1 MNIAINITH
10 EDLMKNPNIIDG
22 VKALGQML
30 AGEDK
35 PVSTTAPIKKAQAI
49 TKMAEVPQEYIEDE
63 NIEDQSINEPPTEDS
78 YEDELVYSIEE
89 VRKALGDLSKAK
101 GTEAAKNILKAFKV
115 SKVTALSEKDYPSV
129 MDAVKAVK

>member
-30 AGEDK
+30 AGVDK
-35 PVSTTAPIKKAQAI
+35 PATTTAPTKKAQAI
-49 TKMAEVPQEYIEDE
+49 TEAVESPQAYIEDE
-63 NIEDQSINEPPTEDS
+63 NIDEPEVKEMPAEDS
-78 YEDELVYSIEE
+78 CADGPFYSIEE

-101 GTEAAKNILKAFKV
+101 GTGAAKNILKSFKV
-115 SKVTALSEKDYPSV
+115 SKVTELSESDYPSV

>member
-30 AGEDK
+30 AGADK
-35 PVSTTAPIKKAQAI
+35 PVSTTAPTKGHPALTEAI
-49 TKMAEVPQEYIEDE
+49 EEPQEYIEDE
-63 NIEDQSINEPPTEDS
+63 GIEPPSADS
-78 YEDELVYSIEE
+78 YEDEPVYSIEE

-115 SKVTALSEKDYPSV
+115 SKVTELSEKDYTSV

>member
-35 PVSTTAPIKKAQAI
+35 AIFTTAPIKEAQAI
-49 TKMAEVPQEYIEDE
+49 TEAIEEPQEYIEDE
-63 NIEDQSINEPPTEDS
+63 GLEPPSMDS
-78 YEDELVYSIEE
+78 YEDEPAYTIEE

-101 GTEAAKNILKAFKV
+101 GTDAAKNILKSFKV
-115 SKVTALSEKDYPSV
+115 SKVTELLQKDYPSV
-129 MDAVKAVK
+129 MGAVKAVK

>member
-30 AGEDK
+30 AGVDK
-35 PVSTTAPIKKAQAI
+35 PATTTAPTKKAQAI
-49 TKMAEVPQEYIEDE
+49 TEAVESPQAYIEDGGLE
-63 NIEDQSINEPPTEDS
+63 LPSADL
-78 YEDELVYSIEE
+78 YEDEPVYSIEE

-101 GTEAAKNILKAFKV
+101 GTGAAKNILKAFKV
-115 SKVTALSEKDYPSV
+115 SKVTGLSESNYPGV
-129 MDAVKAVK
+129 MDAVKAGK